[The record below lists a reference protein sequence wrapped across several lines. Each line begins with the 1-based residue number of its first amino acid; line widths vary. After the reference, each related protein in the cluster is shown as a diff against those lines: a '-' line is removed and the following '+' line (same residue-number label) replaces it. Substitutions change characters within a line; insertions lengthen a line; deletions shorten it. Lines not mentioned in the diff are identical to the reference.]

1 MSKAKTVPCEACR
14 GTGARAL
21 KPHEIQT
28 IEAIRRLGMLRNKWT
43 TSSAILANINI
54 RAARRL
60 AHTALANRLRDLRE
74 IGLVE
79 RRMFTPASGGRE
91 YEWRLA

>member
-1 MSKAKTVPCEACR
+1 MSKAKTVPCEACN
-14 GTGARAL
+14 GAGVRVL

-28 IEAIRRLGMLRNKWT
+28 LEAIRRLGMLRNKWT

-54 RAARRL
+54 RALRPL